1 MVDVATHGRGVRSLE
16 VRHDPSSFVMAEE
29 GFVAAVGLLEGA
41 KAQTV
46 VALGCERGTR
56 NVLEIHQAAKGVVDE
71 LIAIV
76 TGHLT

>member
-1 MVDVATHGRGVRSLE
+1 MVDVATYGRGVRSLE

-29 GFVAAVGLLEGA
+29 GFAAAVGLLEGA

-46 VALGCERGTR
+46 VAIGCERIR
-56 NVLEIHQAAKGVVDE
+56 NVLEIHRAAKGVVDE